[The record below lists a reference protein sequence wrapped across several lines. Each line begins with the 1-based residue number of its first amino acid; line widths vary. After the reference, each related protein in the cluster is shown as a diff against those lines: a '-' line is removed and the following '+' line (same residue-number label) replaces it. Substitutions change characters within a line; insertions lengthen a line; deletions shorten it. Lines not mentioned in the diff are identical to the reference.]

1 MPREIS
7 EPIRGNILRWVPG
20 GIPLTLHAPGKGA
33 VVQAPGT
40 QPFSRMGGA
49 ERSAAEP
56 NPGPSGHYAKRSID
70 TLTSIGDRGI
80 RHGLRSLTPPPPRP
94 GPPRRAAPRVT

>member
-1 MPREIS
+1 MHREIS

-20 GIPLTLHAPGKGA
+20 SIPLTLHAPGKGA
-33 VVQAPGT
+33 EDHAPGT

-49 ERSAAEP
+49 ERSAVEP
-56 NPGPSGHYAKRSID
+56 NPGPSGHDAKRSID
-70 TLTSIGDRGI
+70 TLTSIGDRRI
-80 RHGLRSLTPPPPRP
+80 RHRLRSLTPPLRQP